1 MRVKI
6 VGKQRLF
13 EKAGVQPDGITVT
26 GEYG

>member
-1 MRVKI
+1 MI

-13 EKAGVQPDGITVT
+13 EKASVQPDGITVT